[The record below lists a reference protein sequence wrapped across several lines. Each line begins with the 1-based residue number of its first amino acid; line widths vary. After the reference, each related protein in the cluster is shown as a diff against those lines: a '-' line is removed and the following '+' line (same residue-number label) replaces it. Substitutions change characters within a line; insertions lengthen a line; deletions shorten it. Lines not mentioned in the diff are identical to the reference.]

1 MTAQEAVRTWLV
13 GQDGCATGIGALEA
27 IGWPA
32 VASHDRRIARLLRYG
47 LAAIPCPVPAPR
59 LCAQELEQTMA
70 GRTRRAAPSRWL
82 CPGDSVPGSRLP
94 GHRRS

>member
-13 GQDGCATGIGALEA
+13 GQDGCTGIGVLEA

-47 LAAIPCPVPAPR
+47 LAAIRARCPLRVYAPR
-59 LCAQELEQTMA
+59 
-70 GRTRRAAPSRWL
+70 S
-82 CPGDSVPGSRLP
+82 
-94 GHRRS
+94 